1 MDIQIK
7 VEGIRPLLVNKFTG
21 AAAQKASMGS
31 HNSSLAADR
40 GTPLEIAVKFIP

>member
-7 VEGIRPLLVNKFTG
+7 VEGITPLLVNKFTD

-31 HNSSLAADR
+31 HNSC
-40 GTPLEIAVKFIP
+40 TPLEIAVKFIS